1 MFPVAA
7 FIALQIATS
16 RRVEEEE
23 EPRPTPVV
31 IPEPAGRVGRRNRAW
46 KRGEVPVGPYGK

>member
-1 MFPVAA
+1 MFPFAA
-7 FIALQIATS
+7 FVALNIIANS
-16 RRVEEEE
+16 RWVEEE
-23 EPRPTPVV
+23 RRRRTPVV